1 MTDHSDSRE
10 PGDGSQDREVR
21 DAADDEGV
29 GATGS
34 APGGIVI
41 GRMAGGAAASGAR
54 ACAEDRGRRVGDS
67 ATTAHLPGD
76 AVAPPVVAGGIG
88 IGTMTGGAVASGSDA
103 RAVDSSWEL
112 VEVSPEL
119 LAAVTALRR
128 HLEVLTRTEEV
139 AELDE
144 GLAEVEG
151 VTAGSGLVRRDRLHR
166 LRERLEVGATA
177 AAGLASASAVLQA
190 IAQLS
195 G

>member
-1 MTDHSDSRE
+1 MTEHSDGRE
-10 PGDGSQDREVR
+10 PGDGTQGREVR
-21 DAADDEGV
+21 GAADDEGAGAV
-29 GATGS
+29 GPT
-34 APGGIVI
+34 PGGISI
-41 GRMAGGAAASGAR
+41 GLMAGGAAAAGAG
-54 ACAEDRGRRVGDS
+54 ALAEDRGRRAGDS
-67 ATTAHLPGD
+67 ATTAHPPGN
-76 AVAPPVVAGGIG
+76 AVAPPAVPGGIG
-88 IGTMTGGAVASGSDA
+88 IGTMTGGAVASGSHA

-112 VEVSPEL
+112 VGVSPEL
-119 LAAVTALRR
+119 LAAVTALRG

-151 VTAGSGLVRRDRLHR
+151 AATGSGGVRRDRLNR